1 MLEGNPFLF
10 SSNINKNVRF
20 KIIAMAHSK
29 QYEISKME
37 LFTKI
42 FNGLQL
48 LLFSQKAQSQ
58 LIDWALNKPL
68 YCMVAAPPPILGG
81 PKNFRPK

>member
-1 MLEGNPFLF
+1 
-10 SSNINKNVRF
+10 
-20 KIIAMAHSK
+20 MAHSK

>member
-1 MLEGNPFLF
+1 
-10 SSNINKNVRF
+10 
-20 KIIAMAHSK
+20 MAHSK

-37 LFTKI
+37 LFAKI

-58 LIDWALNKPL
+58 LFDFVLNKPL
-68 YCMVAAPPPILGG
+68 YCKA
-81 PKNFRPK
+81 KNPWKQLFKNTLC